1 MGDYEVI
8 ETTADNIRIEKTSL
22 KPLSVDGING
32 TFYNLKGSE
41 IYGLAMQDGKE
52 IETNSYVTNF
62 QGLKRGAIYYDGR
75 SLHHAMV
82 YNAKTEI
89 KDYIKWAISGIS
101 LYPIY
106 NPRAEGFTGAYA
118 DVLRATKHTAIGFKG
133 NKVYLI
139 ASDKSL
145 TLDDFRKG
153 LLNSPIAFD
162 GLINLD
168 GGGSTQMTFGGK
180 KLISSVRP
188 LNHCVRLLSI

>member
-1 MGDYEVI
+1 MI
-8 ETTADNIRIEKTSL
+8 ETTPENIRIEKTSL
-22 KPLSVDGING
+22 KPLSADGING

-62 QGLKRGAIYYDGR
+62 NGLKRGTIYFDG
-75 SLHHAMV
+75 SKLHHVMV

-106 NPRAEGFTGAYA
+106 NPRAEGFTGTYA
-118 DVLRATKHTAIGFKG
+118 DVLRATKHTAIGFKRDR
-133 NKVYLI
+133 VYLI
-139 ASDKSL
+139 ASDKAL
-145 TLDDFRKG
+145 TLDNFRNG
-153 LLNSPIAFD
+153 LLNSSISFD

-168 GGGSTQMTFGGK
+168 GGGSTQMNFGGK
-180 KLISSVRP
+180 KLISSTRP
-188 LNHCVRLLSI
+188 LNHRVRLLNV